1 MKGFRAAAALDLF
14 IVLVGTVASMVQ
26 ALWVRPNV
34 GVKQRELCVPTLFV
48 VVSLATVGLAAL
60 IVALV
65 AKASVEEV
73 PLLLLLP
80 RVLEE
85 WVTSSPTPCSISS
98 FPIGIP
104 STPMLRS
111 SLLPIVTLLLERRE
125 TQLKRHKKL
134 LRFVLT

>member
-1 MKGFRAAAALDLF
+1 M
-14 IVLVGTVASMVQ
+14 
-26 ALWVRPNV
+26 
-34 GVKQRELCVPTLFV
+34 PTLFV
-48 VVSLATVGLAAL
+48 VVSLATAGLAAR

-73 PLLLLLP
+73 PVLLLLP

-85 WVTSSPTPCSISS
+85 WVTPSPTPCSISS

-111 SLLPIVTLLLERRE
+111 SLLPIVTLLLEPRE

>member
-1 MKGFRAAAALDLF
+1 
-14 IVLVGTVASMVQ
+14 
-26 ALWVRPNV
+26 
-34 GVKQRELCVPTLFV
+34 VPTLFV

-73 PLLLLLP
+73 PALLLLP

-85 WVTSSPTPCSISS
+85 WVTSSPTPFSISS

-111 SLLPIVTLLLERRE
+111 SLVPIVTLVLEPRE

-134 LRFVLT
+134 LPFVLT

>member
-1 MKGFRAAAALDLF
+1 
-14 IVLVGTVASMVQ
+14 
-26 ALWVRPNV
+26 
-34 GVKQRELCVPTLFV
+34 VPTVFV
-48 VVSLATVGLAAL
+48 AVSLATVGLAAL
-60 IVALV
+60 IVGLV

-73 PLLLLLP
+73 LVLLLP

-98 FPIGIP
+98 FPIGTP

-111 SLLPIVTLLLERRE
+111 SLQPIVKLLLEPRE